1 MHTGHRI
8 GHQNCSY
15 LSITFHPRFLYGYE
29 NSILQT
35 KYVNHIITNTQW
47 SSLLLDPSI
56 DWQKDVLKA
65 MKEIYQINAEQP
77 DDFEMIV
84 HEKLLNIWHHLYNYY
99 STQPV
104 CTSKSTDH
112 MQRLR
117 DIISYIHG
125 NYDTNITLDDIAS
138 HIGICKSECT
148 RFFKKHMNMTIFD
161 YILYYRIQE
170 SLPLLIEY
178 GSVTEAATMVGF
190 SSPSYYTQIF
200 KRYMKCTP
208 LEYRKT
214 TTA

>member
-178 GSVTEAATMVGF
+178 GSVTETATMVGF

>member
-1 MHTGHRI
+1 M
-8 GHQNCSY
+8 Q
-15 LSITFHPRFLYGYE
+15 
-29 NSILQT
+29 
-35 KYVNHIITNTQW
+35 IIT
-47 SSLLLDPSI
+47 
-56 DWQKDVLKA
+56 KDSK
-65 MKEIYQINAEQP
+65 KEIKEHGSFAFPVNISLEKIQAYEHGTFLWHWHPEVELTWVISGQIEYTVNDSTYQLTTDQGL
-77 DDFEMIV
+77 FG
-84 HEKLLNIWHHLYNYY
+84 YNYY

-104 CTSKSTDH
+104 CTSKSIDH

-117 DIISYIHG
+117 DILSYIHG

-190 SSPSYYTQIF
+190 LSPSYYTQIF

>member
-1 MHTGHRI
+1 
-8 GHQNCSY
+8 
-15 LSITFHPRFLYGYE
+15 
-29 NSILQT
+29 
-35 KYVNHIITNTQW
+35 
-47 SSLLLDPSI
+47 
-56 DWQKDVLKA
+56 

-117 DIISYIHG
+117 DILSYIHG

-178 GSVTEAATMVGF
+178 GSVTETATMVGF

>member
-1 MHTGHRI
+1 M
-8 GHQNCSY
+8 Q
-15 LSITFHPRFLYGYE
+15 
-29 NSILQT
+29 
-35 KYVNHIITNTQW
+35 IIT
-47 SSLLLDPSI
+47 
-56 DWQKDVLKA
+56 KDSK
-65 MKEIYQINAEQP
+65 KEIKEHGSFAFPVNISLEKIQAYEHGTFLWHWHPEVELTWVISGQIEYTVNDSTYQLTTDQGL
-77 DDFEMIV
+77 FG
-84 HEKLLNIWHHLYNYY
+84 YNYY

-104 CTSKSTDH
+104 CTSKSTDY

-117 DIISYIHG
+117 DILSYIHG

-178 GSVTEAATMVGF
+178 GSVTETATMVGF

>member
-1 MHTGHRI
+1 M
-8 GHQNCSY
+8 Q
-15 LSITFHPRFLYGYE
+15 
-29 NSILQT
+29 
-35 KYVNHIITNTQW
+35 IIT
-47 SSLLLDPSI
+47 
-56 DWQKDVLKA
+56 KDSK
-65 MKEIYQINAEQP
+65 KEIKEHGSFAFPVNISLEKIQAYEHGTFLWHWHPEVELTWVISGQIEYTVNDSTYQLTTDQGL
-77 DDFEMIV
+77 FG
-84 HEKLLNIWHHLYNYY
+84 YNYY

-117 DIISYIHG
+117 DILSYIHG

>member
-1 MHTGHRI
+1 M
-8 GHQNCSY
+8 Q
-15 LSITFHPRFLYGYE
+15 
-29 NSILQT
+29 
-35 KYVNHIITNTQW
+35 IIT
-47 SSLLLDPSI
+47 
-56 DWQKDVLKA
+56 KDSK
-65 MKEIYQINAEQP
+65 KEIKEHGSFAFPVNISLEKIQAYEHGTFLWHWHPEVELTWVISGQIEYTVNDSTYQLTTDQGL
-77 DDFEMIV
+77 FG
-84 HEKLLNIWHHLYNYY
+84 YNYY

-117 DIISYIHG
+117 DILPYIHG

>member
-1 MHTGHRI
+1 M
-8 GHQNCSY
+8 Q
-15 LSITFHPRFLYGYE
+15 
-29 NSILQT
+29 
-35 KYVNHIITNTQW
+35 IIT
-47 SSLLLDPSI
+47 
-56 DWQKDVLKA
+56 KDSK
-65 MKEIYQINAEQP
+65 KEIKEHGSFAFPVNISLEKIQAYEHGTFLWHWHPEVELTWVISGQIEYTVNDSTYQLTTDQGL
-77 DDFEMIV
+77 FG
-84 HEKLLNIWHHLYNYY
+84 YNYY

-104 CTSKSTDH
+104 CTSKSTDY

-117 DIISYIHG
+117 DILSYIHG

-178 GSVTEAATMVGF
+178 GSVTETATMVGF
-190 SSPSYYTQIF
+190 SCPSYYTQIF

>member
-1 MHTGHRI
+1 M
-8 GHQNCSY
+8 Q
-15 LSITFHPRFLYGYE
+15 
-29 NSILQT
+29 
-35 KYVNHIITNTQW
+35 IIT
-47 SSLLLDPSI
+47 
-56 DWQKDVLKA
+56 KDSK
-65 MKEIYQINAEQP
+65 KEIKEHGSFAFPVNISLEKIQAYEHGTFLWHWHPEVELTWVISGQIEYTVNDSTYQLTTDQGL
-77 DDFEMIV
+77 FG
-84 HEKLLNIWHHLYNYY
+84 YNYY

-104 CTSKSTDH
+104 CTSKSIDH

-117 DIISYIHG
+117 DILSYIHG

>member
-1 MHTGHRI
+1 M
-8 GHQNCSY
+8 Q
-15 LSITFHPRFLYGYE
+15 
-29 NSILQT
+29 
-35 KYVNHIITNTQW
+35 IIT
-47 SSLLLDPSI
+47 
-56 DWQKDVLKA
+56 KDSK
-65 MKEIYQINAEQP
+65 KEIKEHGSFAFPVNISLEKIQAYEHGTFLWHWHPEVELTWVISGQIEYTVNDSTYQLTTDQGL
-77 DDFEMIV
+77 FG
-84 HEKLLNIWHHLYNYY
+84 YNYY

-112 MQRLR
+112 MQRQR
-117 DIISYIHG
+117 DILSYIHG

>member
-1 MHTGHRI
+1 M
-8 GHQNCSY
+8 Q
-15 LSITFHPRFLYGYE
+15 
-29 NSILQT
+29 
-35 KYVNHIITNTQW
+35 IIT
-47 SSLLLDPSI
+47 
-56 DWQKDVLKA
+56 KDSK
-65 MKEIYQINAEQP
+65 KEIKEHGSFAFPVNISLEKIQAYEHGTFLWHWHPEVELTWVISGQIEYTVNDSTYQLTTDQGL
-77 DDFEMIV
+77 FG
-84 HEKLLNIWHHLYNYY
+84 YNYY

-104 CTSKSTDH
+104 CTSKSIDH

-117 DIISYIHG
+117 DILSYIHG

-178 GSVTEAATMVGF
+178 GSVTETATMVGF

>member
-1 MHTGHRI
+1 M
-8 GHQNCSY
+8 Q
-15 LSITFHPRFLYGYE
+15 
-29 NSILQT
+29 
-35 KYVNHIITNTQW
+35 IIT
-47 SSLLLDPSI
+47 
-56 DWQKDVLKA
+56 KDSK
-65 MKEIYQINAEQP
+65 KEIKEHGSFAFPVNISLEKIQAYEHGTFLWHWHPEVELTWVISGQIEYTVNDSTYQLTTDQGL
-77 DDFEMIV
+77 FG
-84 HEKLLNIWHHLYNYY
+84 YNYY

-117 DIISYIHG
+117 DILSYIHG

-178 GSVTEAATMVGF
+178 GSVTETATMVGF

>member
-1 MHTGHRI
+1 M
-8 GHQNCSY
+8 Q
-15 LSITFHPRFLYGYE
+15 
-29 NSILQT
+29 
-35 KYVNHIITNTQW
+35 IIT
-47 SSLLLDPSI
+47 
-56 DWQKDVLKA
+56 KDSK
-65 MKEIYQINAEQP
+65 KEIKEHGSFAFPVNISLEKIQAYEHGTFLWHWHPEVELTWVISGQIEYTVNDSTYQLTP
-77 DDFEMIV
+77 DQGLFG
-84 HEKLLNIWHHLYNYY
+84 YNYY

-117 DIISYIHG
+117 DILSYIHG

>member
-1 MHTGHRI
+1 M
-8 GHQNCSY
+8 Q
-15 LSITFHPRFLYGYE
+15 
-29 NSILQT
+29 
-35 KYVNHIITNTQW
+35 IIT
-47 SSLLLDPSI
+47 
-56 DWQKDVLKA
+56 KDSK
-65 MKEIYQINAEQP
+65 KEIKEHGSFAFPVNISLEKIQAYEHGTFLWHWHPEVELTWVISGQIEYTVNDSTYQLTTDQGL
-77 DDFEMIV
+77 FG
-84 HEKLLNIWHHLYNYY
+84 YNYY

-104 CTSKSTDH
+104 CTSKSTDY

-117 DIISYIHG
+117 DILSYIHG

>member
-1 MHTGHRI
+1 M
-8 GHQNCSY
+8 Q
-15 LSITFHPRFLYGYE
+15 
-29 NSILQT
+29 
-35 KYVNHIITNTQW
+35 IIT
-47 SSLLLDPSI
+47 
-56 DWQKDVLKA
+56 KDSK
-65 MKEIYQINAEQP
+65 KEIKEHGSFAFPVNISLEKIQAYEHGTFLWHWHPEVELTWVISGQIEYTVNDSTYQFTTDQG
-77 DDFEMIV
+77 
-84 HEKLLNIWHHLYNYY
+84 LLGYNYY

-104 CTSKSTDH
+104 CTSKSIDH

-117 DIISYIHG
+117 DILSYIHG

-178 GSVTEAATMVGF
+178 GSVTETATMVGF

>member
-1 MHTGHRI
+1 M
-8 GHQNCSY
+8 Q
-15 LSITFHPRFLYGYE
+15 
-29 NSILQT
+29 
-35 KYVNHIITNTQW
+35 IIT
-47 SSLLLDPSI
+47 
-56 DWQKDVLKA
+56 KDSK
-65 MKEIYQINAEQP
+65 KEIKEHGSFAFPVNISLEKIQAYEHGTFLWHWHPEVELTWVISGQIEYTVNDSTYQLTTDQGL
-77 DDFEMIV
+77 FG
-84 HEKLLNIWHHLYNYY
+84 YNYY

>member
-47 SSLLLDPSI
+47 SSLLLDSSI